1 MKEEKSK
8 FSAITIEQV
17 DEDIVSKEIQEESED
32 EVKKT
37 KGRMELEIEPV
48 DSALGKTAWVR

>member
-32 EVKKT
+32 EVKKA